1 MAVPKKKNNKVKQ
14 KYSYL
19 KLKVLSAVQKSIVYN
34 IDLKRVLKKY
44 KQKIYW

>member
-19 KLKVLSAVQKSIVYN
+19 KLKILCAVSNSIVYN
-34 IDLKRVLKKY
+34 MILKRELKKY
-44 KQKIYW
+44 KHKIY